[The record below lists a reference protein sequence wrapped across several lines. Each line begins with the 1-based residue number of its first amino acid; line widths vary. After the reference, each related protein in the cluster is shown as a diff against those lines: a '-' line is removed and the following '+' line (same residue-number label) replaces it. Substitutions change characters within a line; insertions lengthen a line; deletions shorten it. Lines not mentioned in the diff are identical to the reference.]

1 MSESKVFKQRK
12 CKKCGEE
19 IHANAQGLKNHAAKC
34 KKETKKGR
42 GNERGEKGKT

>member
-1 MSESKVFKQRK
+1 MGESKVFKQRK

-34 KKETKKGR
+34 KARAEKK
-42 GNERGEKGKT
+42 